1 VEYPLDENFL
11 KSMTQRLSKY
21 GAVELVW
28 MSPEEFLSQVPH
40 PATALIPAV
49 LDLRA
54 RYFSKTSLGYI
65 RKAIM
70 TNRKLPPLILDYT
83 SMWGAFPRHEGRS
96 RAFISK
102 QMGIQQIPVLVVR
115 K

>member
-1 VEYPLDENFL
+1 LEYPLDENL
-11 KSMTQRLSKY
+11 LESMTKQLGQY
-21 GAVELVW
+21 GTVELVW
-28 MSPEEFLSQVPH
+28 MSPKEFLGKVPH

-65 RKAIM
+65 RKVIM
-70 TNRKLPPLILDYT
+70 AKRKLPPLILDYT
-83 SMWGAFPRHEGRS
+83 SMWGGFPRHEGRH
-96 RAFISK
+96 RAFVSQ

-115 K
+115 